1 MRGRG
6 TRVARAGD
14 LLSFFQTR
22 IGSVTEA
29 DLDRALRAVG
39 GKRVTPVDLDHLVA
53 RAWRKV
59 TGGPQHDVES
69 LYELPSS
76 LFDTDPNIA
85 LPPT

>member
-1 MRGRG
+1 MA
-6 TRVARAGD
+6 RVSD
-14 LLSFFQTR
+14 LLSFLQTR

-29 DLDRALRAVG
+29 DLDRAVEAVG
-39 GKRVTPVDLDHLVA
+39 GKRVTPVDLDDLIA

-59 TGGPQHDVES
+59 TGGPKHDVAP

-76 LFDTDPNIA
+76 LFDSDPKIA